1 MEKSPSTMAH
11 STKNGDLPGSA
22 AADRLARAPKRSAL
36 AALLPAGLKEFI
48 KAALRSGS
56 MRWLNN
62 ALQWRADRRYK
73 KGKRPHSAAAIR
85 QALNALPLPD
95 RSVVFIHSSMSRLGY
110 LEGGADG
117 LVAALRDVLV
127 RGRDGTVAVPTFS
140 MTGGM
145 ADTLRAGALFD
156 VRNTP
161 SGTGRITELVRRQPD
176 ARRSLHPTHSV
187 AAFGPLASWL
197 VEGHHHNAR
206 CFGPSS
212 PFARLVEADGFVLGL
227 GVDLGPVTFY
237 HVIEDIGGFPVNVY
251 TPDSPL
257 VAHCVDQ
264 RGGRVEF
271 PVMAHDPSASIT
283 RIDRPN
289 GAAIRSY
296 MTTVLENSAG
306 LTWYRIGD
314 GRMWLVSARRFY
326 DCLVLLRDRGITIY
340 ATAEQVA
347 SLPPPTSV
355 LHAVSSS

>member
-1 MEKSPSTMAH
+1 MAH
-11 STKNGDLPGSA
+11 STKNGELAESA
-22 AADRLARAPKRSAL
+22 AIDRPAPASKRSAL
-36 AALLPAGLKEFI
+36 AALLPTGLKDLI

-73 KGKRPHSAAAIR
+73 KGKRPHSAAEIR

-110 LEGGADG
+110 LEGGADA
-117 LVAALRDVLV
+117 LVAALRDVMV
-127 RGRDGTVAVPTFS
+127 RGRNGTVAVPTYS

-145 ADTLRAGALFD
+145 ADTLRAGQLFD
-156 VRNTP
+156 LRNTP
-161 SGTGRITELVRRQPD
+161 SGTGRLTELLRRQPD

-187 AAFGPLASWL
+187 AAIGPLASWL
-197 VEGHHHNAR
+197 VEGHHLDPR
-206 CFGPSS
+206 CFGPLS
-212 PFARLVEADGFVLGL
+212 PLARLVEADGFVLGL

-237 HVIEDIGGFPVNVY
+237 HLIEDLGGFPVDVY

-257 VAHCVDQ
+257 VAHCLDE

-271 PVMAHDPSASIT
+271 PVMAHDPSASVT

-306 LTWYRIGD
+306 LTWFRIGD
-314 GRMWLVSARRFY
+314 GRMWLVSARQFY
-326 DCLVLLRDRGITIY
+326 DCLILLRDRGITIY

-347 SLPPPTSV
+347 SLPPPASV
-355 LHAVSSS
+355 LHAVSGS